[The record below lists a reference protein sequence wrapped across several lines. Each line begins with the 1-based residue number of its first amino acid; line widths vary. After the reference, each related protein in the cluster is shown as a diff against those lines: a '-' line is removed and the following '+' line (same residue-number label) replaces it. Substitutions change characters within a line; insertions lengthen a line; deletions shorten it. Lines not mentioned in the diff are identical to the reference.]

1 MGALLAARAQTEVM
15 RGALR
20 QAYLDAATADLSG
33 GARTTGVRWWLKFCL
48 YGRQTSPVTQ
58 LTAQSHLADKLQAEQ
73 MLMDFVLWLALCRPS
88 GQPVSAKSIAK
99 YVSQVRSWHLR
110 TQRTHL
116 CGDLDYS
123 VIRDLL
129 RGVARTIEQPEAMRR
144 FGVRTQ
150 DLAKALGAHLDT
162 SSREGSM
169 WAAALS
175 TAFCGLLRGAEFGLQ
190 DGEAFLQS
198 RHLTRADVSFR
209 LDKGGKE
216 YMVLMIRP
224 AKKAPGQRKSVP
236 LLIAAGG
243 TLLDPVRAMRQMID
257 LDPVAEADKASTPLF
272 RRAGRAIRVSETR
285 GMVQKLMGALGLD
298 PKRFGAH
305 SLRIGGATA
314 ALAAGMSAA
323 AIRAAGR
330 WSSDI
335 YQIYC
340 RLSRESAAGVATVI
354 GSTSFEDLERGVQFV
369 DEELMLTAAEM
380 PSGGVSSFVE
390 QDLIDD
396 AWGVEDED

>member
-1 MGALLAARAQTEVM
+1 V

-48 YGRQTSPVTQ
+48 YGRNTSPTTH
-58 LTAQSHLADKLQAEQ
+58 LTAQSHLAEKLEAEQ
-73 MLMDFVLWLALCRPS
+73 MLMDFVLWLAMCRPS
-88 GQPVSAKSIAK
+88 GRPVSARSIAK

-129 RGVARTIEQPEAMRR
+129 RGVARKIEQPLPVRR

-150 DLAKALGAHLDT
+150 DLSEALRAHLDT

-169 WAAALS
+169 WAAALA
-175 TAFCGLLRGAEFGLQ
+175 TAFCGLLRGAEFGVQ
-190 DGEAFLQS
+190 DGVTFTPSL
-198 RHLTRADVSFR
+198 HLTRADVSFR
-209 LDKGGKE
+209 RGADGIE

-243 TLLDPVRAMRQMID
+243 SLLDPVRLMHRMLD
-257 LDPVAEADKASTPLF
+257 LDPVAEVDKASTPLF
-272 RRAGRAIRVSETR
+272 RRVGRAIRVGEVR
-285 GMVQKLMGALGLD
+285 AMVQTLMRRLGLD
-298 PKRFGAH
+298 PRRFGAH

-335 YQIYC
+335 YLIYC
-340 RLSRESAAGVATVI
+340 RLSKESAAGVATVI
-354 GSTSFEDLERGVQFV
+354 GSTPFQDLERGVQFV
-369 DEELMLTAAEM
+369 DEELMLTAEEL
-380 PSGGVSSFVE
+380 PRGSVSGFVE
-390 QDLIDD
+390 QDLLDD
-396 AWGVEDED
+396 AWGAEDAD

>member
-190 DGEAFLQS
+190 DGEAFLQA

-272 RRAGRAIRVSETR
+272 RRAGRGIRVSETR
-285 GMVQKLMGALGLD
+285 SMVQKLMGALGLD